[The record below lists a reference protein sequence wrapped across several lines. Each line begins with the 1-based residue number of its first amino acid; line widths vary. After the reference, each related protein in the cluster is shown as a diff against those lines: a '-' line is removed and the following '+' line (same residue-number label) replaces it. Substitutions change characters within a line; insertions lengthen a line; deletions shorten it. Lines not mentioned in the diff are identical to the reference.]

1 MVELGGGIGGINN
14 SKNFRTYASSFTILK
29 KSLTTFQP
37 NGVAPPFNGT
47 LGKDVQ
53 TGIPS
58 TSYTNVG
65 GPGDQTASVP
75 IITHSASGNKARL
88 IVQPHQTG
96 VDVKHGSYERYL
108 ARKEGLICV
117 VKIANYFC
125 ITLLYMTDESNTK
138 SKEEALCR
146 FNEEFIETLNDL
158 KDKKEINEKINK
170 NGII

>member
-1 MVELGGGIGGINN
+1 MDNCTQINDHCLACNGQGFWKGYSNPKFPQTDASYNSYQTNGGTRGGGIGGINN

-75 IITHSASGNKARL
+75 MITHSASGNKARL

-108 ARKEGLICV
+108 ARKRGVNMRCQ
-117 VKIANYFC
+117 NC
-125 ITLLYMTDESNTK
+125 
-138 SKEEALCR
+138 
-146 FNEEFIETLNDL
+146 
-158 KDKKEINEKINK
+158 
-170 NGII
+170 